1 MVDYVKLAAT
11 ATRLVRANGTTVT
24 INALAT
30 APADPAKPWRGPVDQ
45 RAPFA
50 GSVTVKAVR
59 IGTSKTQIASLGKLI
74 KKDDIPDS
82 VDELWL
88 VEPGSVDI
96 SDYDEL
102 VVGGVTEQIQLAVQI
117 KPADVVLL
125 WILGTSK

>member
-11 ATRLVRANGTTVT
+11 ATRLIRANGTTVT
-24 INALAT
+24 LNALST
-30 APADPAKPWRGPVDQ
+30 AAADPTKPWRGPVDQ

-50 GSVTVKAVR
+50 GSVQLKAVR
-59 IGTSKTQIASLGKLI
+59 MGTSKTQLGSLGTLI

-82 VDELWL
+82 VTELWL
-88 VEPGSVDI
+88 VEPGTVDL

-102 VVGGVTEQIQLAVQI
+102 VVGGVTEQLQLAVKV

-125 WILGTSK
+125 WVLGTSK